1 MRDDKPLKQRY
12 YPRNPAMQHV
22 IDTQVDELLRAG
34 AIEPSRSPHS
44 APIVLVKKKAG
55 DLRMCVDY

>member
-1 MRDDKPLKQRY
+1 
-12 YPRNPAMQHV
+12 MQHV